1 MPAQCGGLHQ
11 QARKA
16 STQVQVKNDMPFV
29 SQNAVVI
36 ALLVGVFIVVLITVR
51 VLMANRRLLA
61 LAEEQALAIQKL
73 SAEVFEM
80 QNMNSEATRY
90 MAGTTQ
96 ALAKLEREIQTV
108 GSIVSN
114 LKVTASVGSGEG
126 LQQLSKEIKKT
137 LQSREVTEFLDS
149 APGN

>member
-1 MPAQCGGLHQ
+1 
-11 QARKA
+11 
-16 STQVQVKNDMPFV
+16 MPFV

-36 ALLVGVFIVVLITVR
+36 ALLVGIFIVLLLTVR

-61 LAEEQALAIQKL
+61 LVEEQALAIQKL

-96 ALAKLEREIQTV
+96 GMAKLEREIQAV

-114 LKVTASVGSGEG
+114 LKITASGGSGEG
-126 LQQLSKEIKKT
+126 LQQLSKEIRKT